1 MVAVLASFVFTV
13 LGVLLDEG
21 ENPFGFALAWGIA
34 IAFMATLQMIVA
46 LTLERSYDRSVFRAL
61 LVGALYPVAFW
72 LISATAA
79 LHSEVAALVRGPR
92 GSRVVWNIPREHI
105 DGQPP
110 TEKAD
115 ADQRRP

>member
-1 MVAVLASFVFTV
+1 V
-13 LGVLLDEG
+13 DEG
-21 ENPFGFALAWGIA
+21 ENVVGFALAWGVA
-34 IAFMATLQMIVA
+34 ICFMATLQMIVA
-46 LTLERSYDRSVFRAL
+46 LTLERSYDRSVVRAL

-79 LHSEVAALVRGPR
+79 LHSELTALVRGPG

-105 DGQPP
+105 DGQVPA
-110 TEKAD
+110 EKPD